1 MQFDLE
7 KAIDPFKEYAPV
19 FIRLAFGYHL
29 LYYSW
34 QPVITMSAG
43 ESASYLSSLGIPF
56 PVFMSWLYVL
66 TEFGGGILLIVGLK
80 VRWAAVPLGIT
91 FAVATFLAHRGD
103 PYESSFQALQL
114 LAVSIF
120 FFIGGT
126 GKLSFDSLLKTK

>member
-1 MQFDLE
+1 
-7 KAIDPFKEYAPV
+7 
-19 FIRLAFGYHL
+19 
-29 LYYSW
+29 
-34 QPVITMSAG
+34 MSAG

-80 VRWAAVPLGIT
+80 VRWAAVPLGIR
-91 FAVATFLAHRGD
+91 FAVATFLAHRAD

-120 FFIGGT
+120 FFIGGLASF
-126 GKLSFDSLLKTK
+126 LSTVC